1 MCPLHDMAKLAA
13 RTVVKPPLPTT
24 LLPSIG
30 QKMNVVDALPDNL
43 KKKGRPKGSGKLTM
57 AKFADAKPLALLPK
71 TENQRVKEL
80 KELLINSA
88 GVNVVQKTVQIA
100 LDDDHPAQMAALK
113 LCMDRMLPVTLFEK
127 EKNQRSAVNITISGI
142 GGINIVDTP
151 TVEAED
157 IESKDV

>member
-1 MCPLHDMAKLAA
+1 MAKY
-13 RTVVKPPLPTT
+13 
-24 LLPSIG
+24 
-30 QKMNVVDALPDNL
+30 
-43 KKKGRPKGSGKLTM
+43 
-57 AKFADAKPLALLPK
+57 ADAKPLALLPK

-127 EKNQRSAVNITISGI
+127 EGKQRSAITINITGI
-142 GGINIVDTP
+142 GEITQAQTID
-151 TVEAED
+151 AED
-157 IESKDV
+157 IEAKNDD

>member
-1 MCPLHDMAKLAA
+1 MAKY
-13 RTVVKPPLPTT
+13 
-24 LLPSIG
+24 
-30 QKMNVVDALPDNL
+30 
-43 KKKGRPKGSGKLTM
+43 
-57 AKFADAKPLALLPK
+57 ADAKPLALLPK

-142 GGINIVDTP
+142 GGVSIGDN

-157 IESKDV
+157 IESK

>member
-1 MCPLHDMAKLAA
+1 VAKLAA
-13 RTVVKPPLPTT
+13 RTVVKPLLPTN
-24 LLPSIG
+24 LLSSIG

-43 KKKGRPKGSGKLTM
+43 KKTKGRPKGSGKLTM
-57 AKFADAKPLALLPK
+57 AKYADAKPLALLPK

-142 GGINIVDTP
+142 GGVSIGDN

-157 IESKDV
+157 VEPKN

>member
-1 MCPLHDMAKLAA
+1 VAKLAA

-24 LLPSIG
+24 LLPFVG

-57 AKFADAKPLALLPK
+57 AKYADAKPLAMLPK

-142 GGINIVDTP
+142 GGVSIGDN

-157 IESKDV
+157 IESK

>member
-1 MCPLHDMAKLAA
+1 
-13 RTVVKPPLPTT
+13 
-24 LLPSIG
+24 
-30 QKMNVVDALPDNL
+30 MNVVDALPDSL
-43 KKKGRPKGSGKLTM
+43 KKTKGRPKGSGKLTM
-57 AKFADAKPLALLPK
+57 AKFADAKPLTLLPK

-80 KELLINSA
+80 KDLLINSA

-142 GGINIVDTP
+142 GGVTIGENTVD
-151 TVEAED
+151 AED
-157 IESKDV
+157 VESKDV

>member
-1 MCPLHDMAKLAA
+1 MPRATQGRQQL
-13 RTVVKPPLPTT
+13 LPTT
-24 LLPSIG
+24 G
-30 QKMNVVDALPDNL
+30 QKMNVVDALPNNL

-57 AKFADAKPLALLPK
+57 AKYADAKPLAMLPK

-142 GGINIVDTP
+142 GGVTIGENTVD
-151 TVEAED
+151 AED

>member
-1 MCPLHDMAKLAA
+1 VEKLAA
-13 RTVVKPPLPTT
+13 RTVVKPPLPTI

-57 AKFADAKPLALLPK
+57 AKYADAKPLALLPK

-142 GGINIVDTP
+142 GGVTIGEN

>member
-1 MCPLHDMAKLAA
+1 
-13 RTVVKPPLPTT
+13 
-24 LLPSIG
+24 
-30 QKMNVVDALPDNL
+30 MNVIDALPDKL
-43 KKKGRPKGSGKLTM
+43 KKPRGRPKAVKVAIPKPMTM
-57 AKFADAKPLALLPK
+57 ARYADSPQSLVLPK
-71 TENQRVKEL
+71 TEHQKVKEL

-113 LCMDRMLPVTLFEK
+113 LCMDRMLPVALFEK

-142 GGINIVDTP
+142 GGVTIGDN

-157 IESKDV
+157 IETKE